1 MYGVSAL
8 QTGEQG
14 IGHYL
19 FGKYYQLL
27 GNYIAAIF
35 HYKKALLFLNKKDK
49 MYKMTKRYL
58 KILKAKTSRE
68 E

>member
-1 MYGVSAL
+1 
-8 QTGEQG
+8 
-14 IGHYL
+14 
-19 FGKYYQLL
+19 
-27 GNYIAAIF
+27 
-35 HYKKALLFLNKKDK
+35 LNKKDK